1 MGIIVVQS
9 GNAKRLERIPIE
21 KEGYLQQYIYKNP
34 DCLPL
39 HELKENLELLVLA
52 REVRTS
58 SGPIDALAVDQEGD
72 IYVIETKLYK
82 NPDKRRVIAQMLDY
96 GAALWEDRADFLQ
109 STLEGAVSTGFGT
122 SLQEKLRDYFELED
136 EGVTE
141 IVGNIS
147 SNFDAGRFRF
157 VVLMDRMDE
166 RLKTLIRFVNTNSN
180 FRMLGVELD
189 FYQHD
194 EFEVLIPNIYGAEA
208 RQEVRPATAPRVHPT
223 WSEATVFEQAEKVL
237 TPDALVELRRLY
249 EWAVRSG
256 DVNFAGTTDGA
267 FTVTFAHIVPRVM
280 MKVLSNGRIAFRFGR
295 LGDFGRILRRR
306 IEEANLFPMKAIP
319 NPKVQSSEWI
329 PVASRLREVI
339 EAAAAEARTTQRSPD
354 VV

>member
-1 MGIIVVQS
+1 
-9 GNAKRLERIPIE
+9 
-21 KEGYLQQYIYKNP
+21 
-34 DCLPL
+34 
-39 HELKENLELLVLA
+39 LKDNLELLVLA

-122 SLQEKLRDYFELED
+122 SLQEKLRDFFELED

-141 IVGNIS
+141 MIGNLS
-147 SNFDAGRFRF
+147 ANFDAGRFRF

-180 FRMLGVELD
+180 FRMLGVDLD

-208 RQEVRPATAPRVHPT
+208 RQEVHPATAPRAHPT
-223 WSEATVFEQAEKVL
+223 WSEATVFDQAEKVL
-237 TPDALVELRRLY
+237 APEALGELRRLY
-249 EWAVRSG
+249 DWALQSG
-256 DVNFAGTTDGA
+256 VVNFAGTTDGA
-267 FTVTFAHIVPRVM
+267 FTVTFPQIVPRVM
-280 MKVLSNGRIAFRFGR
+280 MKVISDGRIAFRFGR
-295 LGDFGRILRRR
+295 LGDFGEILRRR
-306 IEEANLFPMKAIP
+306 INEANLFPMKAIE
-319 NPKVQSSEWI
+319 NPKVQWTEWV
-329 PVASRLREVI
+329 PVASQMRDVI
-339 EAAAAEARTTQRSPD
+339 EAAAAEARTSASST
-354 VV
+354 